1 MKFSNSFPGFID
13 EHSSSVCLQHTSFPL
28 VGNQDIYLFPVVC
41 HHISSPEILNGSSW
55 QCFWDHTCKFSQ
67 FSGNNFPELGDLN
80 LFKTVRCSLIISS
93 SNLGT
98 YFPLNHVCSSL
109 FNLKIIFLD
118 RENRHKLGDESF
130 FFLAIIC
137 LHNKM
142 KFKHWATF
150 TLFPFHCKIAWKV
163 FFPSGLWLFYT
174 FKRSLKFSFFGE
186 IFYLY
191 FFLLFSFLVM
201 CPSLSLLYVFF
212 LNMNPTKFS

>member
-1 MKFSNSFPGFID
+1 MFATYQFSTCRKSGHLPI
-13 EHSSSVCLQHTSFPL
+13 SSSLPSH
-28 VGNQDIYLFPVVC
+28 LFSRNTQRQQLTV
-41 HHISSPEILNGSSW
+41 
-55 QCFWDHTCKFSQ
+55 FWDHTCKFSQ

-174 FKRSLKFSFFGE
+174 FKRILKFSFFGE